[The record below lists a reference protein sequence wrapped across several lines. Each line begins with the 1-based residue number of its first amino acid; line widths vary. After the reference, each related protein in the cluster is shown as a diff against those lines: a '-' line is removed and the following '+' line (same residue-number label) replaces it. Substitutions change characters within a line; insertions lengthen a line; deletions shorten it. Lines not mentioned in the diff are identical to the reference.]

1 MNSITTLIPNITSL
15 RDSFTFHS
23 LILPTALS
31 QDESPGSVIF
41 SCLSNELS
49 FDTGRLYL
57 SVMGDLIS
65 DIITKRAIPGF
76 LIFDVD
82 FDLLY
87 ANKEA
92 LEIIFGHAH
101 WHPRY
106 RGDGRSGIPEEIVT
120 LCEQLKASQR
130 CAGSPQGGIVSCE
143 MIDAT
148 TGCTCSMR
156 AFHIANAADD
166 GKPQHIMVLMERIV
180 EKHEVDFAK
189 AKEKY
194 QLSKR
199 EVEVLQCVCR
209 GLNNKEIAEEK
220 FISEDTV
227 KDHIKKIM
235 RNMAVNSRSEIIAAL
250 VNGDLSRL

>member
-1 MNSITTLIPNITSL
+1 
-15 RDSFTFHS
+15 
-23 LILPTALS
+23 
-31 QDESPGSVIF
+31 
-41 SCLSNELS
+41 
-49 FDTGRLYL
+49 
-57 SVMGDLIS
+57 MGDLIS
-65 DIITKRAIPGF
+65 DIISKRAIPGF

-82 FDLLY
+82 YDLLY

-92 LEIIFGHAH
+92 LEIIFGRAH

-120 LCEQLKASQR
+120 LCELLKTSES
-130 CAGSPQGGIVSCE
+130 CPESPRDGIVSTD

-156 AFHIANAADD
+156 AFHIANAAED

-189 AKEKY
+189 AKDKY
-194 QLSKR
+194 HLSKR

-209 GLNNKEIAEEK
+209 GLTNKEIAEKK
-220 FISEDTV
+220 FISEYTV

-250 VNGDLSRL
+250 LDWDRRGESGNGIF